1 MLDKYLKIIAELEKD
16 KGRSLTT
23 EEIGRVVNQKMT
35 LKLIFRSLQETLALA
50 RKKLEELQRLSRR
63 DFLRQTLTV

>member
-1 MLDKYLKIIAELEKD
+1 LLDKYLKIIAELEKD